1 MKLETVIFEK
11 SGKLGRVWFNRPD
24 LLNAVNNQATLDWN
38 TVAEAIAA
46 DPDLRVVVITG
57 TGDRSFST
65 GIDLKQLS
73 AGQIEQIY
81 HHRWERALRIL
92 ETCDKIIIAAINGW
106 CLGGGLQLA
115 LACDIRVAR
124 ADAQLGLPAIKECL
138 IPGLSVFRL
147 PRYVGLGRAKRLIL
161 SGDNIGASEAQAI
174 GLVDYVFERDEFATK
189 VDELTAHYLEAASM
203 GGRQAKILT
212 THAFDY
218 DHATMIEK
226 YFSAQIIATDHPDH
240 AEAGR
245 AYREGRDPVWG

>member
-1 MKLETVIFEK
+1 
-11 SGKLGRVWFNRPD
+11 
-24 LLNAVNNQATLDWN
+24 
-38 TVAEAIAA
+38 
-46 DPDLRVVVITG
+46 
-57 TGDRSFST
+57 
-65 GIDLKQLS
+65 
-73 AGQIEQIY
+73 
-81 HHRWERALRIL
+81 
-92 ETCDKIIIAAINGW
+92 
-106 CLGGGLQLA
+106 
-115 LACDIRVAR
+115 
-124 ADAQLGLPAIKECL
+124 
-138 IPGLSVFRL
+138 VFRL

-212 THAFDY
+212 AQAFDY